1 MLQAAQIAEQPM
13 EEPTD
18 DVAEMFLS
26 DAQIRHLTGCAHKAR
41 QVEQLRKMGLPF
53 WINARGQAIVTRA
66 AVEGRPVPPPPKPKW
81 VPRLFRDG
89 ANADLTPYLPRR
101 GDK

>member
-1 MLQAAQIAEQPM
+1 M
-13 EEPTD
+13 EEPAD

-53 WINARGQAIVTRA
+53 WVNARGQAIVTRA
-66 AVEGRPVPPPPKPKW
+66 AVEGRPVPAQAKPNW
-81 VPRLFRDG
+81 VPRVLRDG
-89 ANADLTPYLPRR
+89 GDDGDLTPYVLRR
-101 GDK
+101 DAK